1 MKKTILFII
10 FLSAITLQAIQVGN
24 NLKTAKKVIKLM
36 GTRFELIAVTPNDT
50 LSWKGIN
57 AGIDEIKRIEKI
69 ISSWDPESQT
79 SEVNRNAGIKPVK
92 VDDELFELIR
102 RSKKISILTVGVFDI
117 SYASLDKIWKF
128 DGSMKNL
135 PTKEQ
140 MQESV
145 SKINF
150 ENIILD
156 EQNRTV
162 FLKEKGM
169 KIGFGAIGKGFAAN
183 RAKLVMQSLGIVNGV
198 VNASGDLITWG
209 RQADGTEWKVG
220 ITDPDDKSKVFSWLN
235 ISGLAV
241 VTSATYEKFVE
252 IDGVRYGHI
261 INPLTGMP
269 ATGLKSVTII
279 CPDTELADALATS
292 TFILG
297 EKDGLDLINS
307 LKGIECIL
315 VNEQGEF
322 ITSNNLQLNLYE
334 LSNTENLEEVKR

>member
-1 MKKTILFII
+1 MKKTIIFI
-10 FLSAITLQAIQVGN
+10 FFVSVLSLQAIQMDS

-50 LSWKGIN
+50 LNWKGIN

-69 ISSWDPESQT
+69 ISSWDTESQT

-92 VDDELFELIR
+92 VDEELFELIR
-102 RSKKISILTVGVFDI
+102 RSKKISVLTGGVFDI

-128 DGSMKNL
+128 DGSMKEI
-135 PTKEQ
+135 PSREQ
-140 MQESV
+140 MLESV
-145 SKINF
+145 SKINY
-150 ENIILD
+150 ENIILNEKD
-156 EQNRTV
+156 RTI

-183 RAKLVMQSLGIVNGV
+183 RAKIVMQSLGIENGV

-209 RQADGTEWKVG
+209 KQADDEEWKIG
-220 ITDPDDKSKVFSWLN
+220 ITDPDDKAKIYSWLS

-261 INPLTGMP
+261 INPVTGMP
-269 ATGLKSVTII
+269 AAGLKSVTII

-315 VNEQGEF
+315 VNERNEF
-322 ITSNNLQLNLYE
+322 ITSNNLHLNLYE
-334 LSNTENLEEVKR
+334 LSNKEKLEEAEK